1 MEKVKRVNMLDTA
14 NEFLEKNKRGFRL
27 DGKPINKSRIKDAFE
42 CITKYEKEEK
52 KFLKQSKPNKYNT
65 GINNKY
71 IDKVVD
77 SVQIREDLIERLKA
91 VSSKN
96 INHYIY
102 CQYIKFLNKDKGMSI
117 EKLPRYYTELER
129 RLEIIKRIHKGC
141 NASDI
146 SDMAYDLLLD
156 ESNIHRDLRIISDG
170 EMSVMG
176 QRVKVEY
183 RKQNDENGE
192 EYILSTAHPLF
203 LVQNLE
209 QIIALLNGLKYSYE
223 IYGYKEYA
231 RETAVSIWMQLSD
244 YATNRIL
251 NELPKEELK
260 IDIDWYKM
268 IADEAEERKRKLEE
282 EDYIIDSF
290 KTLINSLF
298 LFSSFFKSS
307 KVPKL
312 IFIFPFILL
321 IDFCKSSILSFL
333 TFISL
338 LIRVIS
344 FFISELF
351 LKSSN
356 SSCFKLS
363 ISFSILV
370 IFNILS
376 LNSFSKDTMV
386 FLVFSCSFT
395 FFSI

>member
-1 MEKVKRVNMLDTA
+1 MGKVKRVNMLETA
-14 NEFLEKNKRGFRL
+14 NEFLEKNKRGLRL
-27 DGKPINKSRIKDAFE
+27 NGKTISKSKIKSAFE
-42 CITKYEKEEK
+42 VITNDEQEEK
-52 KFLKQSKPNKYNT
+52 KFLKQSKTNKYNA

-71 IDKVVD
+71 IDKIVD

-91 VSSKN
+91 VSSKK

-102 CQYIKFLNKDKGMSI
+102 CQYIKFLNKEKGMSI
-117 EKLPRYYTELER
+117 DKLPRYYSELER
-129 RLEIIKRIHKGC
+129 RLEIIKRIHNGS

-156 ESNIHRDLRIISDG
+156 ESNIHRDLRIINDG

-183 RKQNDENGE
+183 HKQYDKNGE
-192 EYILSTAHPLF
+192 ECILSTAHPLF

-268 IADEAEERKRKLEE
+268 IADEAEERKIKLEE

-290 KTLINSLF
+290 KTEE
-298 LFSSFFKSS
+298 
-307 KVPKL
+307 
-312 IFIFPFILL
+312 
-321 IDFCKSSILSFL
+321 
-333 TFISL
+333 FISNL
-338 LIRVIS
+338 GKNKEHS
-344 FFISELF
+344 Y
-351 LKSSN
+351 LKN
-356 SSCFKLS
+356 LKNPRKL
-363 ISFSILV
+363 
-370 IFNILS
+370 
-376 LNSFSKDTMV
+376 K
-386 FLVFSCSFT
+386 
-395 FFSI
+395 

>member
-1 MEKVKRVNMLDTA
+1 MGKVKRVNMLETA
-14 NEFLEKNKRGFRL
+14 NEFLEKNQRRL
-27 DGKPINKSRIKDAFE
+27 RLNGKAIKKSKIKSAFE
-42 CITKYEKEEK
+42 VITNDEQEEK
-52 KFLKQSKPNKYNT
+52 KFLKQSKENKYNE

-71 IDKVVD
+71 IDKMVD

-102 CQYIKFLNKDKGMSI
+102 CQYIKFLNKEKGMSI
-117 EKLPRYYTELER
+117 EKLPRYYSELER
-129 RLEIIKRIHKGC
+129 RLEIIKRIHNGS

-146 SDMAYDLLLD
+146 SDMAYELLLD
-156 ESNIHRDLRIISDG
+156 ESNIRRDLRIISDG

-183 RKQNDENGE
+183 HQQYDKNGE
-192 EYILSTAHPLF
+192 ECILSTAHPLF

-231 RETAVSIWMQLSD
+231 RETAISIWMQLSD

-268 IADEAEERKRKLEE
+268 IDDEAEERKIKLEE

-290 KTLINSLF
+290 KTEE
-298 LFSSFFKSS
+298 
-307 KVPKL
+307 
-312 IFIFPFILL
+312 
-321 IDFCKSSILSFL
+321 
-333 TFISL
+333 FISNL
-338 LIRVIS
+338 GKNKEHS
-344 FFISELF
+344 Y
-351 LKSSN
+351 LKN
-356 SSCFKLS
+356 LKNPRKL
-363 ISFSILV
+363 
-370 IFNILS
+370 
-376 LNSFSKDTMV
+376 K
-386 FLVFSCSFT
+386 
-395 FFSI
+395 

>member
-1 MEKVKRVNMLDTA
+1 MGKVKRVNMLDTA

-27 DGKPINKSRIKDAFE
+27 DGKPISKSRIKKAFE
-42 CITKYEKEEK
+42 CLTKYEKEEK
-52 KFLKQSKPNKYNT
+52 KFSKQSKANKYNS

-71 IDKVVD
+71 IDKMVD
-77 SVQIREDLIERLKA
+77 SVQIREDLIERLK
-91 VSSKN
+91 SKKDKKRD
-96 INHYIY
+96 HYIY
-102 CQYIKFLNKDKGMSI
+102 SKYIKFLNKNKDKGMSI

-146 SDMAYDLLLD
+146 SDMAYELMLD

-251 NELPKEELK
+251 NGLPKKELK
-260 IDIDWYKM
+260 IDINWYKM

-282 EDYIIDSF
+282 EEDYIIDSF
-290 KTLINSLF
+290 KTEE
-298 LFSSFFKSS
+298 
-307 KVPKL
+307 
-312 IFIFPFILL
+312 
-321 IDFCKSSILSFL
+321 
-333 TFISL
+333 FISN
-338 LIRVIS
+338 IGEEDENS
-344 FFISELF
+344 Y
-351 LKSSN
+351 LK
-356 SSCFKLS
+356 
-363 ISFSILV
+363 ILK
-370 IFNILS
+370 NP
-376 LNSFSKDTMV
+376 
-386 FLVFSCSFT
+386 
-395 FFSI
+395 

>member
-1 MEKVKRVNMLDTA
+1 MGKVKRVSMLETA
-14 NEFLEKNKRGFRL
+14 NEFLEKNQRRL
-27 DGKPINKSRIKDAFE
+27 RLNGKAIKKSKIKSAFE
-42 CITKYEKEEK
+42 VITNDEQEEK
-52 KFLKQSKPNKYNT
+52 KFLKQSKENKYNE

-71 IDKVVD
+71 IDKMVD

-102 CQYIKFLNKDKGMSI
+102 CQYIKFLNKEKGMSI
-117 EKLPRYYTELER
+117 EKLPRYYSELER
-129 RLEIIKRIHKGC
+129 RLEIIKRIHNGS

-156 ESNIHRDLRIISDG
+156 ESNIRRDLRIISDG

-183 RKQNDENGE
+183 HQQYDKNGE
-192 EYILSTAHPLF
+192 ECILSTAHPLF

-290 KTLINSLF
+290 KTEE
-298 LFSSFFKSS
+298 
-307 KVPKL
+307 
-312 IFIFPFILL
+312 
-321 IDFCKSSILSFL
+321 
-333 TFISL
+333 FISNL
-338 LIRVIS
+338 GKNK
-344 FFISELF
+344 EHYY
-351 LKSSN
+351 LKN
-356 SSCFKLS
+356 LKNPRKL
-363 ISFSILV
+363 
-370 IFNILS
+370 
-376 LNSFSKDTMV
+376 K
-386 FLVFSCSFT
+386 
-395 FFSI
+395 